1 MAHDDAWGS
10 ARRCLNDRVE
20 IRTAYA
26 TSLYGD
32 ADLARPEGQIGAV
45 LNSQVVGAV
54 INEGFQGASPLK
66 ERLAGQVWIR
76 RIGPD

>member
-32 ADLARPEGQIGAV
+32 ADLARPEWEIRAV
-45 LNSQVVGAV
+45 FQAEGVGAV
-54 INEGFQGASPLK
+54 VDEGSH
-66 ERLAGQVWIR
+66 ERFSCG
-76 RIGPD
+76 